1 MTSLIFLFASIYS
14 LFLFQVVG
22 DEPSEWCQYE
32 PPVAYS
38 YIQRVYWDNG
48 FLTYWEAKQLPNFLL
63 AAPAVVI
70 LIFLHIL

>member
-1 MTSLIFLFASIYS
+1 M
-14 LFLFQVVG
+14 G

-48 FLTYWEAKQLPNFLL
+48 FLTYWEAKQLPNFIL
-63 AAPAVVI
+63 AAPAVVMAQYFAQI
-70 LIFLHIL
+70 KGEMSVCQV

>member
-1 MTSLIFLFASIYS
+1 M
-14 LFLFQVVG
+14 G

-63 AAPAVVI
+63 AAPAVVMVQYFA
-70 LIFLHIL
+70 LIGALQEKVCLSVCFKFKFV